1 MTDRKITEEGNAVL
15 TAPNIL
21 TILRIL
27 LVPVFLAMMLQQK
40 TFHAL
45 AVFLV
50 AGATDILDGLAAR
63 IWHQKTKIGAVL
75 DPAADK
81 LLLTTGFVLLTIPS
95 LSSPHVIPLWLT
107 LAVVG
112 RDIVIVIGAF
122 ILFKLIGQKTFYPSL
137 LGKTSTFCQVL
148 VVFLVLLFNAFEVIS
163 ISLIWAYYVT
173 LIATI
178 LSGIHYSSVGFRLLS
193 SAKTKTS

>member
-1 MTDRKITEEGNAVL
+1 MTDQKLKEEVTALL
-15 TAPNIL
+15 TTPNIL

-27 LVPVFLAMMLQQK
+27 LVPVFLALMLEQK

-50 AGATDILDGLAAR
+50 AGATDVLDGFAAR

-95 LSSPHVIPLWLT
+95 LSSPHVISLWLT
-107 LAVVG
+107 SVVVG
-112 RDIVIVIGAF
+112 RDIVIVIGAL
-122 ILFKLIGQKTFYPSL
+122 ILFKLIGQKTFHPSL
-137 LGKTSTFCQVL
+137 LGKISTFCQVL
-148 VVFLVLLFNAFEVIS
+148 VVLLVLLFNAFEVTS

-173 LIATI
+173 LIATV
-178 LSGIHYSSVGFRLLS
+178 LSGIHYGSIGLRLFS
-193 SAKTKTS
+193 TAKTKTS

>member
-1 MTDRKITEEGNAVL
+1 MMDQNVPEEDKVL
-15 TAPNIL
+15 LTTPNIL

-40 TFHAL
+40 AFPAL

-50 AGATDILDGLAAR
+50 AGATDILDGFAAR

-107 LAVVG
+107 LVVVG
-112 RDIVIVIGAF
+112 RDIVIVTGAF
-122 ILFKLIGQKTFYPSL
+122 VLFKLISQKTFYPSL
-137 LGKTSTFCQVL
+137 LGKISTFCQVS
-148 VVFLVLLFNAFEVIS
+148 VVLLVLLFNAFEVIS
-163 ISLIWAYYVT
+163 VSLMWAYHVT
-173 LIATI
+173 LITTVA
-178 LSGIHYSSVGFRLLS
+178 SGIHYALVGFRLLS
-193 SAKTKTS
+193 SAKTNTS

>member
-1 MTDRKITEEGNAVL
+1 MAQNTPEEDSILL

-27 LVPVFLAMMLQQK
+27 LVPVFLTMMLQQK
-40 TFHAL
+40 AFLAL

-50 AGATDILDGLAAR
+50 AGATDILDGFAAR

-81 LLLTTGFVLLTIPS
+81 LLLTTSFILLTIPS

-107 LAVVG
+107 LVVVG
-112 RDIVIVIGAF
+112 RDIVIVTGAL
-122 ILFKLIGQKTFYPSL
+122 ILFKLISHKTFYPSL

-148 VVFLVLLFNAFEVIS
+148 VVLLVLLFNAFEVTAV
-163 ISLIWAYYVT
+163 SLMWAYYVT
-173 LIATI
+173 LIATAA
-178 LSGIHYSSVGFRLLS
+178 SGIHYVLVGFRLFS
-193 SAKTKTS
+193 SAKTNIN